1 MNLPNKLSI
10 LRICLVPFIM
20 FFYLAPFIPYGK
32 IIAIALFIVA
42 AVTDLFDGKI
52 ARKNGL
58 VTDLGKLLD
67 PIADKMLITCSLFLI
82 VFDLTIAH
90 PWGIIALTVLF
101 TRDCI
106 VNGVRQIAATKGVAV
121 AAEKSGKIKAILA
134 YIYIPFFM
142 FIAQLNISIVDFA
155 AYDTVITIFYV
166 IGYILLAAATIV
178 TAWSAIDYP
187 LKNKDLILP
196 KKEAIATV
204 EEKSI
209 ETQDK
214 DVENQEL
221 DEPDKENQETKN
233 SNSEET
239 KENEV

>member
-10 LRICLVPFIM
+10 IRICLVPFVM

-32 IIAIALFIVA
+32 IIAIVLFIVA

-90 PWGIIALTVLF
+90 PWGIIALTILF

-142 FIAQLNISIVDFA
+142 FIAQLKISLAGLA
-155 AYDTVITIFYV
+155 AYDTVMTVFYV
-166 IGYILLAAATIV
+166 IGYIMLAAATIV

-187 LKNKDLILP
+187 LKNKELILP
-196 KKEAIATV
+196 KKGTETV
-204 EEKSI
+204 KEQTNDTKETELQDQEI
-209 ETQDK
+209 ETTD
-214 DVENQEL
+214 
-221 DEPDKENQETKN
+221 NQETENTDEK
-233 SNSEET
+233 T
-239 KENEV
+239 KE

>member
-10 LRICLVPFIM
+10 IRICLVPFIM

-32 IIAIALFIVA
+32 FIAIVLFIVA

-82 VFDLTIAH
+82 VFDQTIAF
-90 PWGIIALTVLF
+90 PWGLIALTVLF

-142 FIAQLNISIVDFA
+142 FIAELKGLIAGVE
-155 AYDTVITIFYV
+155 AYDVVMTVFYV
-166 IGYILLAAATIV
+166 IGYIILAAATIV

-187 LKNKDLILP
+187 LKNRDLIMP
-196 KKEAIATV
+196 KKEQEAV
-204 EEKSI
+204 EEKVVDESTTNEI
-209 ETQDK
+209 ITEDEAEEEEEEQKET
-214 DVENQEL
+214 ENHEA
-221 DEPDKENQETKN
+221 KE
-233 SNSEET
+233 
-239 KENEV
+239 

>member
-10 LRICLVPFIM
+10 IRICLVPFIM

-32 IIAIALFIVA
+32 FIAIVLFIAA

-82 VFDLTIAH
+82 VFDLTIAF
-90 PWGIIALTVLF
+90 PWGLIALTVLF

-142 FIAQLNISIVDFA
+142 FIAELKELIAGVS
-155 AYDTVITIFYV
+155 AYDTVMTIFYV
-166 IGYILLAAATIV
+166 VGYILLAAATIV

-187 LKNKDLILP
+187 IKNKDLIMP
-196 KKEAIATV
+196 KHEQVEQAHEKAVESEIEAENEKS
-204 EEKSI
+204 EEKQKEVTDCNTD
-209 ETQDK
+209 ETAD
-214 DVENQEL
+214 QEA
-221 DEPDKENQETKN
+221 KE
-233 SNSEET
+233 
-239 KENEV
+239 

>member
-10 LRICLVPFIM
+10 IRICLVPFIM

-32 IIAIALFIVA
+32 FIAIVLFIAA

-82 VFDLTIAH
+82 VFDLTIAF
-90 PWGIIALTVLF
+90 PWGLIALTVLF

-142 FIAQLNISIVDFA
+142 FIAELKELIAGVS
-155 AYDTVITIFYV
+155 AYDTVMTIFYV
-166 IGYILLAAATIV
+166 VGYILLAAATIV

-187 LKNKDLILP
+187 IKNKDLIMP
-196 KKEAIATV
+196 KHEQVEQAPEKAVESEIEAENEKS
-204 EEKSI
+204 EEKQKEVTDCNTD
-209 ETQDK
+209 ETAD
-214 DVENQEL
+214 QEA
-221 DEPDKENQETKN
+221 KE
-233 SNSEET
+233 
-239 KENEV
+239 

>member
-10 LRICLVPFIM
+10 IRICLVPFVM

-32 IIAIALFIVA
+32 IIAIVLFIVA

-90 PWGIIALTVLF
+90 PWGIIALTILF

-142 FIAQLNISIVDFA
+142 FIAQLKISLAGLA
-155 AYDTVITIFYV
+155 AYDTVMTVFYV
-166 IGYILLAAATIV
+166 IGYIMLAAATIV

-187 LKNKDLILP
+187 LKNKELILP
-196 KKEAIATV
+196 KKETETAKEQINDTKQTKLQDQ
-204 EEKSI
+204 EI
-209 ETQDK
+209 ETTD
-214 DVENQEL
+214 
-221 DEPDKENQETKN
+221 NQETENTDEK
-233 SNSEET
+233 T
-239 KENEV
+239 KE

>member
-10 LRICLVPFIM
+10 IRICLVPFVM

-32 IIAIALFIVA
+32 IIAIVLFIVA

-90 PWGIIALTVLF
+90 PWGIIALTILF

-142 FIAQLNISIVDFA
+142 FIAQLKISLAGLA
-155 AYDTVITIFYV
+155 AYDTVMTVFYV
-166 IGYILLAAATIV
+166 IGYIMLAAATIV

-187 LKNKDLILP
+187 LKNKELILP
-196 KKEAIATV
+196 KKGTETAKEQTNDTK
-204 EEKSI
+204 ETELQDQEI
-209 ETQDK
+209 ETTD
-214 DVENQEL
+214 
-221 DEPDKENQETKN
+221 NQETENTDEK
-233 SNSEET
+233 T
-239 KENEV
+239 KE

>member
-10 LRICLVPFIM
+10 IRICLVPFVM

-32 IIAIALFIVA
+32 IIAIVLFIVA

-90 PWGIIALTVLF
+90 PWGIIALTILF

-142 FIAQLNISIVDFA
+142 FIAQLKISLAGLA
-155 AYDTVITIFYV
+155 AYDTVMTVFYV
-166 IGYILLAAATIV
+166 IGYIILAAATIV

-187 LKNKDLILP
+187 LKNKELILP
-196 KKEAIATV
+196 KKGTETV
-204 EEKSI
+204 KEQTNDTKETELQDQEI
-209 ETQDK
+209 ETTD
-214 DVENQEL
+214 
-221 DEPDKENQETKN
+221 NQETENTDEK
-233 SNSEET
+233 T
-239 KENEV
+239 KE

>member
-10 LRICLVPFIM
+10 IRICLVPFVM

-32 IIAIALFIVA
+32 IIAIVLFIVA

-90 PWGIIALTVLF
+90 PWGIIALTILF

-142 FIAQLNISIVDFA
+142 FIAQLKISLAGLA
-155 AYDTVITIFYV
+155 AYDTVMTVFYV
-166 IGYILLAAATIV
+166 IGYIMLAAATIV

-187 LKNKDLILP
+187 LKNKALILP
-196 KKEAIATV
+196 KKETETAKEQTNDTK
-204 EEKSI
+204 ETELQDQEI
-209 ETQDK
+209 ETTD
-214 DVENQEL
+214 
-221 DEPDKENQETKN
+221 NQETENTDEK
-233 SNSEET
+233 T
-239 KENEV
+239 KE

>member
-10 LRICLVPFIM
+10 IRICLVPFIM

-32 IIAIALFIVA
+32 FITIVLFIVA

-82 VFDLTIAH
+82 VFDQTIAF
-90 PWGIIALTVLF
+90 PWGLIALTVLF

-142 FIAQLNISIVDFA
+142 FIAELKGLIAGVE
-155 AYDTVITIFYV
+155 AYDVVMTVFYV
-166 IGYILLAAATIV
+166 IGYIILAAATIV

-187 LKNKDLILP
+187 LKNRDLIMP
-196 KKEAIATV
+196 KKEQEAVEEV
-204 EEKSI
+204 EEKVVTNEI
-209 ETQDK
+209 ITEDEAEEEEEEQKET
-214 DVENQEL
+214 ENHEA
-221 DEPDKENQETKN
+221 KE
-233 SNSEET
+233 
-239 KENEV
+239 

>member
-10 LRICLVPFIM
+10 IRICLVPFVM

-32 IIAIALFIVA
+32 IIAIVLFIVA

-90 PWGIIALTVLF
+90 PWGIIALTILF

-142 FIAQLNISIVDFA
+142 FIAQLKISLAGLA
-155 AYDTVITIFYV
+155 AYDTVMTVFYV
-166 IGYILLAAATIV
+166 IGYIMLAAATIV

-187 LKNKDLILP
+187 LKNKELILP
-196 KKEAIATV
+196 KKGTETAKEQINDTKQT
-204 EEKSI
+204 ELQDQEI
-209 ETQDK
+209 ETTD
-214 DVENQEL
+214 
-221 DEPDKENQETKN
+221 NQETENTDEK
-233 SNSEET
+233 T
-239 KENEV
+239 KE